1 MRTVETLLAVDYTC
15 WRFRVSS
22 ELNGATTAWYLCI
35 HVLKTFQRANY
46 YNSKTEV
53 MTMSHI

>member
-1 MRTVETLLAVDYTC
+1 VDYTC